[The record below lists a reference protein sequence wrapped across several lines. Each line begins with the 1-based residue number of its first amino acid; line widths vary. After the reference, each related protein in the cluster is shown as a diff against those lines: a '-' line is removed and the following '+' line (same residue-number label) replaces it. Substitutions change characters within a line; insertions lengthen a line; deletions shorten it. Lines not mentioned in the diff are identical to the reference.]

1 MKKVVVCVTV
11 LMFLLMMPFVLF
23 AKTSISESEMSAITA
38 QEGVTI
44 NFGAG
49 LASSTMTVTNFA
61 PSIVSWGDANGFTG
75 STGAGYVGVRGVTIN
90 AASTINMWGN
100 MTIDVGT
107 NVAGVT
113 KVQIGLPVILVHP
126 LVTDATV
133 ALGTTKDLAGTQVMG
148 TFYNDQFALIV
159 NSLGTGSMT
168 IGAHAA
174 SQGVEIGFNNF
185 YLAIPGTPI
194 IVSWGDSGGFGA
206 TYTSAGYVGV
216 KGFTAA
222 NGGYPPNVMTIALSG
237 TQQIDVGT
245 SGGVTA
251 INVGLPTTTI
261 VNANIT
267 APLAL
272 GAQKDFSDNQPLLG
286 TLYAGGLNAT
296 TTGSFIITSH

>member
-44 NFGAG
+44 NFGSS
-49 LASSTMTVTNFA
+49 LATSTMTVTNFA

-90 AASTINMWGN
+90 AASTINMWGS

-107 NVAGVT
+107 NAGVT
-113 KVQIGLPVILVHP
+113 KVRIGSPVILVHP

-174 SQGVEIGFNNF
+174 SQGVEIGFSNF

-222 NGGYPPNVMTIALSG
+222 DGGYPPNVMTIALSG

-272 GAQKDFSDNQPLLG
+272 GAVKDFSDGQPLLG